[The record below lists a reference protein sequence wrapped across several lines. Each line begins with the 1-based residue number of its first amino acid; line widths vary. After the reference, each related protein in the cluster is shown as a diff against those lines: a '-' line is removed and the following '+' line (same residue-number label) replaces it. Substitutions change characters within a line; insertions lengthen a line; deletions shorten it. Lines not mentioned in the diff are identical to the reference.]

1 LRSTNIATARDLWKT
16 VATNVLGGNAYS
28 LTETNVV
35 TAGSAQQFF
44 MLSSTNYNP

>member
-1 LRSTNIATARDLWKT
+1 MARAQKQWKMVT
-16 VATNVLGGNAYS
+16 TNVLGGNAYTVIGTHS
-28 LTETNVV
+28 V